1 MPHSSSDWH
10 GTSILSAIP
19 KHIVAPRKQR
29 PSDTT
34 IPIIPM
40 SPSPSY
46 YSLGNQRKPAKTVG
60 LHTFKGVVKTSG
72 QLVLTRARR
81 DVDGLSVPREGEEE
95 DEPAMYNST
104 TVGQPRGI
112 SQPKLAMTEK

>member
-60 LHTFKGVVKTSG
+60 LHTFKGVVLPPLQQPQEG
-72 QLVLTRARR
+72 HGLPPRANHLGRTPEG
-81 DVDGLSVPREGEEE
+81 DGE
-95 DEPAMYNST
+95 
-104 TVGQPRGI
+104 
-112 SQPKLAMTEK
+112 SQQGFRASRAASQRSICIAGL

>member
-46 YSLGNQRKPAKTVG
+46 YSLGNQRNPAKTVG
-60 LHTFKGVVKTSG
+60 LHTFKGVLYHSH
-72 QLVLTRARR
+72 L
-81 DVDGLSVPREGEEE
+81 DVTPTAHHPNAIPP
-95 DEPAMYNST
+95 PAPPAALPPA
-104 TVGQPRGI
+104 PRG
-112 SQPKLAMTEK
+112 